1 MRLKTISL
9 KEPDLLK
16 RLEVPGLGV
25 GWGDTLEGSYLAQ
38 RRSGGGGSRGRI
50 VGGAERE
57 EGREQDVKWISKIV

>member
-38 RRSGGGGSRGRI
+38 RRSGGGESGKDCGRG
-50 VGGAERE
+50 
-57 EGREQDVKWISKIV
+57 

>member
-25 GWGDTLEGSYLAQ
+25 GWGDTQEGSYLAQ
-38 RRSGGGGSRGRI
+38 RRSGGGESGKDCGRG
-50 VGGAERE
+50 
-57 EGREQDVKWISKIV
+57 